1 LLKNIYL
8 SEVRLS
14 EGTKLVV
21 KGKAYESL
29 LDAAAYYKVN
39 PTTLARRL
47 RHGWTNEQ
55 AVGLEE
61 KPQRIGSAK
70 EVVYKGITYPNLK
83 HLAEAFGK
91 NVEMLRRK
99 LRDGQTLDE
108 ALTKRVEKRIR
119 VDAKS
124 IEFNGNFYPSIKM
137 LVDKYQVKSSVF
149 KKRIKRGWT
158 IEQALEIEDAPPRFR
173 NFEGHARD
181 TKWKNERSTATG
193 VEPVPDAE
201 GYKLYLIRNK
211 KSPKQYVG
219 ITIGS
224 LDARLKQHFSAVRRG
239 RKGALQNAI
248 NFYGEENFTIEL
260 ISNNA
265 RSFEELQDL
274 EINEI
279 AKRDCI
285 KNGYN
290 SAYGGSL
297 GTSKQIT
304 IDGRTFPSF
313 AQAAE
318 HYGIDVAVF
327 SLRITR
333 LKWTPEEAV
342 GLIERNWNGKSKLM
356 KVDDIEFG
364 SIRQAAIHFGKKV
377 ALVYARLNIGW
388 TLKQALDLEKSPQ
401 TVKFTGKEIHAFGKT
416 YKSISAAAADMGI
429 SAEPFRLRMKKG
441 LTPEQAFHLARK
453 KRGDLNHQ

>member
-1 LLKNIYL
+1 
-8 SEVRLS
+8 VA

-21 KGKAYESL
+21 KGKTYESL
-29 LDAAAYYKVN
+29 LDAAAHFKVN

-47 RHGWTNEQ
+47 RYGWTNEQ
-55 AVGLEE
+55 AVGLED
-61 KPQRIGSAK
+61 KPHRIGSAK
-70 EVVYKGITYPNLK
+70 KVVYKGNTYPNLK

-91 NVEMLRRK
+91 NAEMLRRK

-108 ALTKRVEKRIR
+108 ALSERLEKRIGAN
-119 VDAKS
+119 AKAV
-124 IEFNGNFYPSIKM
+124 EFNGKSYPSIQS
-137 LVDKYQVKSSVF
+137 LVDEHHVKATVYNR
-149 KKRIKRGWT
+149 RIKRGWT
-158 IEQALEIEDAPPRFR
+158 MEQALEIVDAPPRFR

-181 TKWKNERSTATG
+181 TKWKHERSTATG
-193 VEPVPDAE
+193 FEPVPDAE

-211 KSPKQYVG
+211 QSPKQYVG

-224 LDARLKQHFSAVRRG
+224 LESRLKQHFSAARRG

-290 SAYGGSL
+290 TAYGGSL

-304 IDGRTFPSF
+304 VDGRTYPSF

-333 LKWTPEEAV
+333 LKWTPEEAA
-342 GLIERNWNGKSKLM
+342 GLVERNWLGKSKSINVEGIDF
-356 KVDDIEFG
+356 K
-364 SIRQAAIHFGKKV
+364 SIRQAAIHFGRNV
-377 ALVYARLNIGW
+377 SLVYARVEMGW
-388 TLKQALDLEKSPQ
+388 THMQALDLESPPN

-416 YKSISAAAADMGI
+416 YKSIAAAAKDLGI
-429 SAEPFRLRMKKG
+429 SAEPFRLRMNKGMSAEEAFKQARLKK
-441 LTPEQAFHLARK
+441 LR
-453 KRGDLNHQ
+453 

>member
-1 LLKNIYL
+1 M
-8 SEVRLS
+8 VV
-14 EGTKLVV
+14 EGKT
-21 KGKAYESL
+21 YESL
-29 LDAAAYYKVN
+29 LDAAAHYKVN

-47 RHGWTNEQ
+47 RYGWTNEQ

-70 EVVYKGITYPNLK
+70 KVVYKGITYPNLK

-91 NVEMLRRK
+91 NAEMLRRK
-99 LRDGQTLDE
+99 IRDGQTVDE
-108 ALTKRVEKRIR
+108 ALTKKVEKRIR

-124 IEFNGNFYPSIKM
+124 IEFNGNFYPSIQT

-201 GYKLYLIRNK
+201 GYKLYLICNK

-224 LDARLKQHFSAVRRG
+224 LESRLKQHFSAARRG

-265 RSFEELQDL
+265 RSFDELQDL

-304 IDGRTFPSF
+304 VDGRTFPSF

-342 GLIERNWNGKSKLM
+342 GLVERNWSGKSKSI
-356 KVDDIEFG
+356 KVDEIEFA
-364 SIRQAAIHFGKKV
+364 SIRQAAIHFGRKI
-377 ALVYARLNIGW
+377 ALVYARGEMGW
-388 TLKQALDLEKSPQ
+388 TPKQALDLESPPQ
-401 TVKFTGKEIHAFGKT
+401 TAKFTGKEITAFGKT
-416 YKSISAAAADMGI
+416 YKSIAAAAKDLGI
-429 SAEPFRLRMKKG
+429 SVSPFRLRMVKG
-441 LTPEQAFHLARK
+441 LTAEEAFQKARIK
-453 KRGDLNHQ
+453 KLM

>member
-1 LLKNIYL
+1 M
-8 SEVRLS
+8 S
-14 EGTKLVV
+14 EGKKLVV
-21 KGKAYESL
+21 EGKTYESL
-29 LDAAAYYKVN
+29 LDAASHYKVN

-47 RHGWTNEQ
+47 RYGWTNEQ
-55 AVGLEE
+55 AVGLQE
-61 KPQRIGSAK
+61 KPKRIGSAK
-70 EVVYKGITYPNLK
+70 KVVYKDITYPNLK
-83 HLAEAFGK
+83 HLADAFGK
-91 NVEMLRRK
+91 NAEMLRRK

-119 VDAKS
+119 VDANP
-124 IEFNGNFYPSIKM
+124 IEFNGNLYPSIQT
-137 LVDKYQVKSSVF
+137 LVNKYQVKSSVF

-158 IEQALEIEDAPPRFR
+158 MEQALEIEDAPPRFR

-181 TKWKNERSTATG
+181 TKWKNERTTATG
-193 VEPVPDAE
+193 VEPVPDAA
-201 GYKLYLIRNK
+201 GYKLYLIRNN

-224 LDARLKQHFSAVRRG
+224 LESRLKQHFSAARRG

-260 ISNNA
+260 ISNSA
-265 RSFEELQDL
+265 RSFDELQDL

-279 AKRDCI
+279 AKRDSI

-290 SAYGGSL
+290 TAFGGSL

-304 IDGRTFPSF
+304 VDGRTFPSF

-342 GLIERNWNGKSKLM
+342 GLVERDWEGKSKSI
-356 KVDDIEFG
+356 KVNGIEYA
-364 SIRQAAIHFGKKV
+364 SIRQAANHFGKKV
-377 ALVYARLNIGW
+377 SLVYARIEMGW
-388 TLKQALDLEKSPQ
+388 KPEQALDLEMPPQ
-401 TVKFTGKEIHAFGKT
+401 TVKFTGKEISVFGKT
-416 YKSISAAAADMGI
+416 YKSIAAAAKDLGI

-441 LTPEQAFHLARK
+441 LTAEEAFGKSRK
-453 KRGDLNHQ
+453 KI

>member
-1 LLKNIYL
+1 MGE
-8 SEVRLS
+8 STRLIV
-14 EGTKLVV
+14 EDKTF
-21 KGKAYESL
+21 ESL
-29 LDAAAYYKVN
+29 LEAAAHYKVH

-47 RHGWTNEQ
+47 RYGWTNEQ

-61 KPQRIGSAK
+61 KPKRIGSAK
-70 EVVYKGITYPNLK
+70 QVVYKGITYPNLK

-91 NVEMLRRK
+91 NADMLRRK
-99 LRDGQTLDE
+99 LRDGLTVDE
-108 ALTKRVEKRIR
+108 ALTERLEKRISAN
-119 VDAKS
+119 AKP
-124 IEFNGNFYPSIKM
+124 IEFNGKSYPTIQA
-137 LVDKYQVKSSVF
+137 LVDVYQVKATVF
-149 KKRIKRGWT
+149 NRRIKRGWT
-158 IEQALEIEDAPPRFR
+158 KEQALGVEDAPPRFR

-224 LDARLKQHFSAVRRG
+224 LDARLKQHFSSARRG

-248 NFYGEENFTIEL
+248 NFYGEDNFTIEL

-265 RSFEELQDL
+265 RSFDELQDF

-290 SAYGGSL
+290 TAYGGSL

-304 IDGRTFPSF
+304 IAGKTYPSF

-333 LKWTPEEAV
+333 LKWSPEEAA
-342 GLIERNWNGKSKLM
+342 GLVERDWGGKSKSI
-356 KVDDIEFG
+356 KVDDIEFA
-364 SIRQAAIHFGKKV
+364 SIRQAAIHFDKKV
-377 ALVYARLNIGW
+377 GLVYARIEMGW
-388 TLKQALDLEKSPQ
+388 TPKQALDLDSPPQ
-401 TVKFTGKEIHAFGKT
+401 TAKFTGKEIYAFGKT
-416 YKSISAAAADMGI
+416 YKSIAAAAADLGI
-429 SAEPFRLRMKKG
+429 SAEPFRLRMQKG
-441 LTPEQAFHLARK
+441 LSAEEAFQMARIK
-453 KRGDLNHQ
+453 KKISQN

>member
-1 LLKNIYL
+1 MAESTKF
-8 SEVRLS
+8 VV
-14 EGTKLVV
+14 EGKT
-21 KGKAYESL
+21 YESL
-29 LDAAAYYKVN
+29 LDAAAHYKIH
-39 PTTLARRL
+39 PSTLARRL
-47 RHGWTNEQ
+47 RYGWTNEQ

-70 EVVYKGITYPNLK
+70 KVVYKGVTYPNLK
-83 HLAEAFGK
+83 HLSEAFGK
-91 NVEMLRRK
+91 NAEMLRRK
-99 LRDGQTLDE
+99 IRDGQSVDE
-108 ALTKRVEKRIR
+108 ALTERVEKRISAN
-119 VDAKS
+119 AKA
-124 IEFNGNFYPSIKM
+124 IEFNGKSYPSIQT
-137 LVDKYQVKSSVF
+137 LVDEHRVKASVF
-149 KKRIKRGWT
+149 NRRIKRGWT
-158 IEQALEIEDAPPRFR
+158 MEQALDVVDAPPRFR

-201 GYKLYLIRNK
+201 GYKLYLILNK

-224 LDARLKQHFSAVRRG
+224 LESRLKQHFSAARRG

-248 NFYGEENFTIEL
+248 NYSGEENFTIEL

-290 SAYGGSL
+290 TAYGGSL

-304 IDGRTFPSF
+304 VDGRTFPSF

-318 HYGIDVAVF
+318 HYGIDVSVF
-327 SLRITR
+327 SLRLTR

-342 GLIERNWNGKSKLM
+342 GLKERNWSGKSKSI
-356 KVDDIEFG
+356 KVDDIEFE
-364 SIRQAAIHFGKKV
+364 SIRQAAIHYGKKI
-377 ALVYARLNIGW
+377 ALVYARVEMAW
-388 TLKQALDLEKSPQ
+388 TPKQALDLESPPQ
-401 TVKFTGKEIHAFGKT
+401 TVRFTGKEIKAFGKT
-416 YKSISAAAADMGI
+416 YKSIAAAAKDLGI
-429 SAEPFRLRMKKG
+429 SAEPFRLRMQKG
-441 LTPEQAFHLARK
+441 LTAEEAFHQARIK
-453 KRGDLNHQ
+453 K

>member
-1 LLKNIYL
+1 MAESTKF
-8 SEVRLS
+8 VV
-14 EGTKLVV
+14 EGKT
-21 KGKAYESL
+21 YESL
-29 LDAAAYYKVN
+29 LDAAAHYKIH
-39 PTTLARRL
+39 PSTLARRL
-47 RHGWTNEQ
+47 RYGWTNEQ

-70 EVVYKGITYPNLK
+70 KVVYKGVTYPNLK

-91 NVEMLRRK
+91 NAEMLRRK
-99 LRDGQTLDE
+99 LRDGQTLEE
-108 ALTKRVEKRIR
+108 ALTERLEKRIS
-119 VDAKS
+119 VNAKV
-124 IEFNGNFYPSIKM
+124 IEFNGKSYPSIQS
-137 LVDKYQVKSSVF
+137 LVDEYRVKASVF
-149 KKRIKRGWT
+149 NRRLKRGWT

-173 NFEGHARD
+173 NFEGHARE

-224 LDARLKQHFSAVRRG
+224 LESRLKQHFSAARRG

-260 ISNNA
+260 IANNA

-290 SAYGGSL
+290 TAYGGSL

-304 IDGRTFPSF
+304 VDGRTFPSF

-318 HYGIDVAVF
+318 HYGLAVEVF
-327 SLRITR
+327 AQRVTKLR
-333 LKWTPEEAV
+333 WTPEEAV
-342 GLIERNWNGKSKLM
+342 GLVERDWDGKSKSI
-356 KVDDIEFG
+356 KVDGIEFT

-377 ALVYARLNIGW
+377 ALVYARVEMGW
-388 TLKQALDLEKSPQ
+388 TPKQALDLESPPQ
-401 TVKFTGKEIHAFGKT
+401 SVKFTGKEIHAFGKT
-416 YKSISAAAADMGI
+416 YKSIAAAAKDLGI
-429 SAEPFRLRMKKG
+429 SAEPFRLRMQKG
-441 LTPEQAFHLARK
+441 LTAEEAFEQARIK
-453 KRGDLNHQ
+453 KTN

>member
-1 LLKNIYL
+1 MAE
-8 SEVRLS
+8 S
-14 EGTKLVV
+14 TKLVIE
-21 KGKAYESL
+21 GKTYESL
-29 LDAAAYYKVN
+29 LDAAAHYKLH
-39 PTTLARRL
+39 PSTLARRL
-47 RHGWTNEQ
+47 RYGWTNEQ

-61 KPQRIGSAK
+61 KPTRIGSAK
-70 EVVYKGITYPNLK
+70 KVIYKGVTYPNLK

-91 NVEMLRRK
+91 NAEMLRRK
-99 LRDGQTLDE
+99 IRDGQTLED
-108 ALTKRVEKRIR
+108 ALTKKAEKRIR

-124 IEFNGNFYPSIKM
+124 IEFNGTLYPSIQL
-137 LVDKYQVKSSVF
+137 LVDKYQVKASVF

-201 GYKLYLIRNK
+201 GYKLYLICNK

-224 LDARLKQHFSAVRRG
+224 LESRLKQHFSAARRG

-265 RSFEELQDL
+265 RSFDELQDL

-290 SAYGGSL
+290 AAYGGSL
-297 GTSKQIT
+297 GTSKQINV
-304 IDGRTFPSF
+304 DGRTFPSF

-318 HYGIDVAVF
+318 HYAIDVAVF

-342 GLIERNWNGKSKLM
+342 GLIERNWSGKSKSI
-356 KVDDIEFG
+356 KVDDIEFE
-364 SIRQAAIHFGKKV
+364 SIRQAAIYFKKKIG
-377 ALVYARLNIGW
+377 LVYARVEKGW
-388 TLKQALDLEKSPQ
+388 TPKQALDLESPPQ
-401 TVKFTGKEIHAFGKT
+401 TVKYIGKEIQVFGKT
-416 YKSISAAAADMGI
+416 YKSVAAAAADLGI
-429 SAEPFRLRMKKG
+429 SVGPFRLRMQKG
-441 LTPEQAFHLARK
+441 LTAEEAFQKARIK
-453 KRGDLNHQ
+453 K

>member
-1 LLKNIYL
+1 MAE
-8 SEVRLS
+8 S
-14 EGTKLVV
+14 TKLVV
-21 KGKAYESL
+21 EGKTYESL
-29 LDAAAYYKVN
+29 LDAAAHYKLH
-39 PTTLARRL
+39 PSTLARRL
-47 RHGWTNEQ
+47 RYGWTNEQ

-61 KPQRIGSAK
+61 KPTRIGSAK
-70 EVVYKGITYPNLK
+70 KVVYKGVTYPNLK

-91 NVEMLRRK
+91 NAEMLRRK
-99 LRDGQTLDE
+99 IRDGQTVDE
-108 ALTKRVEKRIR
+108 ALTERVEKRISAN
-119 VDAKS
+119 AKS
-124 IEFNGNFYPSIKM
+124 IQFNGKSYPSIQS
-137 LVDKYQVKSSVF
+137 LVDKYQIKASVF
-149 KKRIKRGWT
+149 NRRIKRGWT
-158 IEQALEIEDAPPRFR
+158 MEQALDVVDAPPRFR

-201 GYKLYLIRNK
+201 GYKLYLICNK

-224 LDARLKQHFSAVRRG
+224 LASRLKQHFSAARRG

-265 RSFEELQDL
+265 RSFEELQEL

-304 IDGRTFPSF
+304 VDGRTFPSF

-318 HYGIDVAVF
+318 HYGVDVAVF

-342 GLIERNWNGKSKLM
+342 GLIERNWSGKSKSI
-356 KVDDIEFG
+356 KVDEIEFE
-364 SIRQAAIHFGKKV
+364 SIRQAAVHFGKKV
-377 ALVYARLNIGW
+377 ALVYARVEMGW
-388 TLKQALDLEKSPQ
+388 TPKQALDLESPPQ
-401 TVKFTGKEIHAFGKT
+401 TVKFTGKEIYAFGKT
-416 YKSISAAAADMGI
+416 YKSITAAAKDLGI
-429 SAEPFRLRMKKG
+429 SKEPFRLRMQKG
-441 LTPEQAFHLARK
+441 LTAEEAFQQARIK
-453 KRGDLNHQ
+453 K

>member
-1 LLKNIYL
+1 
-8 SEVRLS
+8 
-14 EGTKLVV
+14 
-21 KGKAYESL
+21 
-29 LDAAAYYKVN
+29 
-39 PTTLARRL
+39 
-47 RHGWTNEQ
+47 
-55 AVGLEE
+55 
-61 KPQRIGSAK
+61 
-70 EVVYKGITYPNLK
+70 
-83 HLAEAFGK
+83 
-91 NVEMLRRK
+91 M
-99 LRDGQTLDE
+99 
-108 ALTKRVEKRIR
+108 
-119 VDAKS
+119 
-124 IEFNGNFYPSIKM
+124 
-137 LVDKYQVKSSVF
+137 
-149 KKRIKRGWT
+149 
-158 IEQALEIEDAPPRFR
+158 EQALGVEDAPPRFR

-201 GYKLYLIRNK
+201 GYKLYLICNK

-224 LDARLKQHFSAVRRG
+224 LESRLKQHFSAARRG

-265 RSFEELQDL
+265 RSFDELQDL

-304 IDGRTFPSF
+304 VDGRIFPSF

-342 GLIERNWNGKSKLM
+342 GLIERNWSGKSKSI
-356 KVDDIEFG
+356 KVDEIEFA
-364 SIRQAAIHFGKKV
+364 SIRQAAIHFKKKV
-377 ALVYARLNIGW
+377 ALVYARVEMGW
-388 TLKQALDLEKSPQ
+388 TPKQALDLESPPQ
-401 TVKFTGKEIHAFGKT
+401 TAKFTGKGIQAFGKT
-416 YKSISAAAADMGI
+416 YKSIAAAAKDLGI
-429 SAEPFRLRMKKG
+429 SKEPFRLRMQKG
-441 LTPEQAFHLARK
+441 LTAEEAFQQARIK
-453 KRGDLNHQ
+453 K

>member
-1 LLKNIYL
+1 
-8 SEVRLS
+8 VA

-21 KGKAYESL
+21 KGKTYESL
-29 LDAAAYYKVN
+29 LDAAAHFKVN

-47 RHGWTNEQ
+47 RYGWTNEQ
-55 AVGLEE
+55 AVGLED
-61 KPQRIGSAK
+61 KPQRVGSAK
-70 EVVYKGITYPNLK
+70 KVVYKEITYLNLK

-91 NVEMLRRK
+91 NAEMLRRK

-108 ALTKRVEKRIR
+108 ALSERLEKRISAN
-119 VDAKS
+119 AKS
-124 IEFNGNFYPSIKM
+124 VEFSGKSYPSIQS
-137 LVDKYQVKSSVF
+137 LVDAHHVKATVF
-149 KKRIKRGWT
+149 NRRIKRGWT
-158 IEQALEIEDAPPRFR
+158 MEQALEIEDAPPRFR

-211 KSPKQYVG
+211 QSPKQYVG

-224 LDARLKQHFSAVRRG
+224 LEARLKQHFSAARRG

-248 NFYGEENFTIEL
+248 NFYGEDSFTIEL

-279 AKRDCI
+279 AKRDSI

-290 SAYGGSL
+290 TAYGGSL

-304 IDGRTFPSF
+304 VDGRTYPSF

-318 HYGIDVAVF
+318 HYGIDAAVF

-333 LKWTPEEAV
+333 LKWTPEEAA
-342 GLIERNWNGKSKLM
+342 GLVERNWLGKSKSI
-356 KVDDIEFG
+356 KVEGIDFK
-364 SIRQAAIHFGKKV
+364 SIRQAAIHFGKNV
-377 ALVYARLNIGW
+377 SLAYARVEMGW
-388 TLKQALDLEKSPQ
+388 TPMQALDLESPPN

-416 YKSISAAAADMGI
+416 YKSIAAAAKDLGI
-429 SAEPFRLRMKKG
+429 SSEPFRLRMLKGMSAEEAFQQARLKKSS
-441 LTPEQAFHLARK
+441 
-453 KRGDLNHQ
+453 

>member
-1 LLKNIYL
+1 MAETK
-8 SEVRLS
+8 
-14 EGTKLVV
+14 KLVV
-21 KGKAYESL
+21 EGKTYESL
-29 LDAAAYYKVN
+29 LDAAAQYKIH
-39 PTTLARRL
+39 PSTLARRL
-47 RHGWTNEQ
+47 RYGWTNEQ

-61 KPQRIGSAK
+61 KPTRIGSAK
-70 EVVYKGITYPNLK
+70 KVVYKGVTYPNLK

-91 NVEMLRRK
+91 KTEMLRRK
-99 LRDGQTLDE
+99 LRDGLTLDE
-108 ALTKRVEKRIR
+108 ALAERTEKRISAN
-119 VDAKS
+119 AKA
-124 IEFNGNFYPSIKM
+124 IEFNGKSYPTIQS
-137 LVDKYQVKSSVF
+137 LVEEYQVKASVF
-149 KKRIKRGWT
+149 NRRIKRGWT
-158 IEQALEIEDAPPRFR
+158 MEQALDVVDAPPRFR
-173 NFEGHARD
+173 NFEGHARN
-181 TKWKNERSTATG
+181 TKWKNERSAANG

-201 GYKLYLIRNK
+201 GYKVYLIRNK
-211 KSPKQYVG
+211 KSLKQYVG

-224 LDARLKQHFSAVRRG
+224 LALRLKQHFSAARRG

-265 RSFEELQDL
+265 RSFEELQDF

-290 SAYGGSL
+290 TAYGGSL
-297 GTSKQIT
+297 GTSKQIS

-342 GLIERNWNGKSKLM
+342 ELVERDWSGKSKSI
-356 KVDDIEFG
+356 KVDDIEFA
-364 SIRQAAIHFGKKV
+364 SIRQAAIHFDKKV
-377 ALVYARLNIGW
+377 GLVYARIEMGW
-388 TLKQALDLEKSPQ
+388 TPKQALDLDSPPQ
-401 TVKFTGKEIHAFGKT
+401 TAKFTGKEIKVFGKT
-416 YKSISAAAADMGI
+416 YKSIAAAAADLGI

-441 LTPEQAFHLARK
+441 QTAEEAFNQARIK
-453 KRGDLNHQ
+453 N

>member
-1 LLKNIYL
+1 MAESTKF
-8 SEVRLS
+8 VV
-14 EGTKLVV
+14 EGKT
-21 KGKAYESL
+21 YESL
-29 LDAAAYYKVN
+29 LDAAANYKIH
-39 PTTLARRL
+39 PSTLARRL
-47 RHGWTNEQ
+47 RYGWTNEQ

-70 EVVYKGITYPNLK
+70 KVVYKGVTYPNLK

-91 NVEMLRRK
+91 NAEMLRRK
-99 LRDGQTLDE
+99 LRDGQTLEE
-108 ALTKRVEKRIR
+108 ALTERLEKRISLN
-119 VDAKS
+119 AKA
-124 IEFNGNFYPSIKM
+124 IEFNGKSYPSIQS
-137 LVDKYQVKSSVF
+137 LVDEYRVKASVF
-149 KKRIKRGWT
+149 NRRLKRGWT

-224 LDARLKQHFSAVRRG
+224 LESRLKQHFSAARRG

-285 KNGYN
+285 NNGYN
-290 SAYGGSL
+290 TAYGGSL

-304 IDGRTFPSF
+304 VDGRTFPSF

-318 HYGIDVAVF
+318 HYGIDVSVF

-342 GLIERNWNGKSKLM
+342 GLKERNWSGKSKSI
-356 KVDDIEFG
+356 KVDDIEFT

-377 ALVYARLNIGW
+377 ALVYARVEMGW
-388 TLKQALDLEKSPQ
+388 TPKQALDLESPPQ

-416 YKSISAAAADMGI
+416 YKSIAAAAKDLRI
-429 SAEPFRLRMKKG
+429 SAEPFRLRMQKG
-441 LTPEQAFHLARK
+441 LTAEEAFEQARIK
-453 KRGDLNHQ
+453 K

>member
-1 LLKNIYL
+1 MA
-8 SEVRLS
+8 

-21 KGKAYESL
+21 EDKTFESL
-29 LDAAAYYKVN
+29 LDAAAHYKVN

-47 RHGWTNEQ
+47 RSGWTNEQ

-61 KPQRIGSAK
+61 KPKRIGSAK
-70 EVVYKGITYPNLK
+70 KVLYKGVTYPNLK

-91 NVEMLRRK
+91 NAEMLRRK
-99 LRDGQTLDE
+99 IRDGQTVDE
-108 ALTKRVEKRIR
+108 ALTEKVEKRISAN
-119 VDAKS
+119 AKA
-124 IEFNGNFYPSIKM
+124 IEFNGKSYLSIKT
-137 LVDKYQVKSSVF
+137 LVDEYHVKASVF
-149 KKRIKRGWT
+149 NKRIERGWT
-158 IEQALEIEDAPPRFR
+158 MEQALDVVDAPPRFR

-193 VEPVPDAE
+193 FEPVPDAE

-224 LDARLKQHFSAVRRG
+224 LESRLKQHFSAARRG

-265 RSFEELQDL
+265 RSFDELQDL

-304 IDGRTFPSF
+304 VGGRTFPSF

-342 GLIERNWNGKSKLM
+342 GLVERNWSGKSKSI
-356 KVDDIEFG
+356 KVDEIEFA
-364 SIRQAAIHFGKKV
+364 SIRQAAIHFKKKIG
-377 ALVYARLNIGW
+377 LVYARVEMGW
-388 TLKQALDLEKSPQ
+388 TPKQALDLESPPQ
-401 TVKFTGKEIHAFGKT
+401 TVKYLGKEIHAFGKT
-416 YKSISAAAADMGI
+416 YKSIAAAAKDLGI
-429 SAEPFRLRMKKG
+429 SAEPFRLRMQKG
-441 LTPEQAFHLARK
+441 LTAEEAFQQARIK
-453 KRGDLNHQ
+453 K

>member
-1 LLKNIYL
+1 MGE
-8 SEVRLS
+8 STRLIV
-14 EGTKLVV
+14 EDKTF
-21 KGKAYESL
+21 ESL
-29 LDAAAYYKVN
+29 LDAAAHYKVH

-47 RHGWTNEQ
+47 RYGWTNEQ
-55 AVGLEE
+55 AVGLEA
-61 KPQRIGSAK
+61 KPKRIGSAK

-91 NVEMLRRK
+91 NAEMLRRK

-108 ALTKRVEKRIR
+108 ALAERLEKRISAN
-119 VDAKS
+119 AKA
-124 IEFNGNFYPSIKM
+124 IEFNGKSYPTIQA
-137 LVDKYQVKSSVF
+137 LVDVYQVKATVF
-149 KKRIKRGWT
+149 NRRIKRGWT
-158 IEQALEIEDAPPRFR
+158 KEQALGVEDAPSRFR

-224 LDARLKQHFSAVRRG
+224 LEARLKQHFSSARRG

-265 RSFEELQDL
+265 RGFDELQDF

-290 SAYGGSL
+290 TAYGGSL

-304 IDGRTFPSF
+304 IGGKTFPSF

-342 GLIERNWNGKSKLM
+342 GLVERDWGGKSKSI
-356 KVDDIEFG
+356 KVDDIEFA
-364 SIRQAAIHFGKKV
+364 SIRQAAIHFDKKV
-377 ALVYARLNIGW
+377 GLVYARIERGW
-388 TLKQALDLEKSPQ
+388 TPKQALDLDSSPQ
-401 TVKFTGKEIHAFGKT
+401 TAKFTGKEIYAFGKT
-416 YKSISAAAADMGI
+416 YKSIATAAADLGV
-429 SAEPFRLRMKKG
+429 SAEPFRLRMQKG
-441 LTPEQAFHLARK
+441 LSAEEAFQMARVK
-453 KRGDLNHQ
+453 KKISSN

>member
-1 LLKNIYL
+1 
-8 SEVRLS
+8 VA

-21 KGKAYESL
+21 KGKTYESL
-29 LDAAAYYKVN
+29 LDAATQFKVN

-47 RHGWTNEQ
+47 RCGWTNEQ

-70 EVVYKGITYPNLK
+70 KVVYKGITYPNLK

-91 NVEMLRRK
+91 NAEMLRRK

-108 ALTKRVEKRIR
+108 ALSERLEKRISANAR
-119 VDAKS
+119 SVEFSGKS
-124 IEFNGNFYPSIKM
+124 YPSIQS
-137 LVDKYQVKSSVF
+137 LVDAHHVKATVYNR
-149 KKRIKRGWT
+149 RIKRGWT
-158 IEQALEIEDAPPRFR
+158 MEQALGIVDAPPRFR

-193 VEPVPDAE
+193 FEPVPDAE

-211 KSPKQYVG
+211 QSPKQYVG

-224 LDARLKQHFSAVRRG
+224 LESRLKQHFSAARRG

-248 NFYGEENFTIEL
+248 NFYGEDSFTIEL

-279 AKRDCI
+279 ARRDCI

-290 SAYGGSL
+290 TAYGGSL

-304 IDGRTFPSF
+304 IDGRNFPSF

-342 GLIERNWNGKSKLM
+342 GLVERNWLGKSKSIN
-356 KVDDIEFG
+356 VDGIEFK
-364 SIRQAAIHFGKKV
+364 SIRQAAIHFGKNV
-377 ALVYARLNIGW
+377 ALVYTRLDRGW
-388 TLKQALDLEKSPQ
+388 TFKQALDLESSPTQ
-401 TVKFTGKEIHAFGKT
+401 SNSFVGKEIHAFGKT
-416 YKSISAAAADMGI
+416 YKSIAAAAKDLGI
-429 SAEPFRLRMKKG
+429 SSEPFRLRMLKGMSAEEAFQQARLKKSS
-441 LTPEQAFHLARK
+441 
-453 KRGDLNHQ
+453 

>member
-1 LLKNIYL
+1 MAESTKF
-8 SEVRLS
+8 VV
-14 EGTKLVV
+14 EGKT
-21 KGKAYESL
+21 YESL
-29 LDAAAYYKVN
+29 LDAAAHYKIH
-39 PTTLARRL
+39 PSTLARRL
-47 RHGWTNEQ
+47 RYGWTNEQ

-70 EVVYKGITYPNLK
+70 KVVYKGVTYSNVK

-91 NVEMLRRK
+91 NAEMLRRK
-99 LRDGQTLDE
+99 LRDGQTLEE
-108 ALTKRVEKRIR
+108 ALTERLEKRISAN
-119 VDAKS
+119 AKA
-124 IEFNGNFYPSIKM
+124 IEFNGKSYPSIQS
-137 LVDKYQVKSSVF
+137 LVDEYRVKASVF
-149 KKRIKRGWT
+149 NRRLKRGWT

-224 LDARLKQHFSAVRRG
+224 LESRLKQHFSAARRG

-248 NFYGEENFTIEL
+248 NYYGEENFTIEL

-274 EINEI
+274 EIVEI

-290 SAYGGSL
+290 TAYGGSL

-304 IDGRTFPSF
+304 VDGRTFPSF

-318 HYGIDVAVF
+318 HYGIDVSVF

-342 GLIERNWNGKSKLM
+342 GLKERNWSGKSKSI
-356 KVDDIEFG
+356 KVDDIEFE

-377 ALVYARLNIGW
+377 ALVYARVEMGW
-388 TLKQALDLEKSPQ
+388 TPKQALDLESPPQ

-416 YKSISAAAADMGI
+416 YKSIAAAAKDLGI
-429 SAEPFRLRMKKG
+429 SAEPFRLRMQKG
-441 LTPEQAFHLARK
+441 LTAEEAFEQARIK
-453 KRGDLNHQ
+453 KTN

>member
-1 LLKNIYL
+1 MAK
-8 SEVRLS
+8 
-14 EGTKLVV
+14 GTKLVIQ
-21 KGKAYESL
+21 GKTYDSL
-29 LDAAAYYKVN
+29 GDAAAHFKVN

-47 RHGWTNEQ
+47 RYGWTIEQ

-61 KPQRIGSAK
+61 KPQRIGSAQK
-70 EVVYKGITYPNLK
+70 VVYKGITYPNLK
-83 HLAEAFGK
+83 HLAESFGK
-91 NVEMLRRK
+91 NAEVLRRK

-108 ALTKRVEKRIR
+108 ALTKRVEKRIK
-119 VDAKS
+119 VDAKP
-124 IEFNGNFYPSIKM
+124 IEFNGNVYPSAQL
-137 LVDKYQVKSSVF
+137 LVDKYRVKSSVL
-149 KKRIKRGWT
+149 KQRIKRGWT

-201 GYKLYLIRNK
+201 GYKVYLIRNK
-211 KSPKQYVG
+211 QSPKLYVG

-224 LDARLKQHFSAVRRG
+224 LESRLKQHFSTARRG

-248 NFYGEENFTIEL
+248 NFYGEQNFTIEL

-290 SAYGGSL
+290 TAYGGSL

-304 IDGRTFPSF
+304 VDGRTFPSF

-318 HYGIDVAVF
+318 QYGIEVEVF
-327 SLRITR
+327 AQRVTKLCWS
-333 LKWTPEEAV
+333 PEEAV
-342 GLIERNWNGKSKLM
+342 GLIQRDWSGKSKSI
-356 KVDDIEFG
+356 KVDEIEFE
-364 SIRQAAIHFGKKV
+364 SIRKAAIHFGKKI
-377 ALVYARLNIGW
+377 ALVHARLGMGW
-388 TLKQALDLEKSPQ
+388 TPKQALDLDPPPQ
-401 TVKFTGKEIHAFGKT
+401 TVKFLGNEISAFGKT
-416 YKSISAAAADMGI
+416 YKSIAAAAKDLGI
-429 SAEPFRLRMKKG
+429 AAEPFRLRLNKG
-441 LTPEQAFHLARK
+441 LSTEEAVKRARSK
-453 KRGDLNHQ
+453 K

>member
-1 LLKNIYL
+1 M
-8 SEVRLS
+8 S
-14 EGTKLVV
+14 EGKKIVI
-21 KGKAYESL
+21 KGETFNRL
-29 LDAAAYYKVN
+29 LDAALHYNIHKS
-39 PTTLARRL
+39 TLARRL
-47 RHGWTNEQ
+47 RYGWTSEQ

-61 KPQRIGSAK
+61 KPKKIGSAK
-70 EVVYKGITYPNLK
+70 KVIYKGVTYVNLI

-91 NVEMLRRK
+91 NPEMLRRK
-99 LRDGQTLDE
+99 IRDGQKIDE

-124 IEFNGNFYPSIKM
+124 IEFNGNLYPSIPT
-137 LVDKYQVKSSVF
+137 LVNKYQVQASVF
-149 KKRIKRGWT
+149 KKRLKRGWT

-181 TKWKNERSTATG
+181 TKWKNERSTPTG

-201 GYKLYLIRNK
+201 GYKLYLILNA

-224 LDARLKQHFSAVRRG
+224 LESRLKQHFSAARRG
-239 RKGALQNAI
+239 RKSALQNAI

-265 RSFEELQDL
+265 KNFEELQEL

-279 AKRDCI
+279 IKRDCI

-290 SAYGGSL
+290 TAYGGSL

-304 IDGRTFPSF
+304 VDGRTFPSF

-318 HYGIDVAVF
+318 HYGVDATVF

-333 LKWTPEEAV
+333 LKWTPEQAV
-342 GLIERNWNGKSKLM
+342 GLDERDWGGKSKVV
-356 KVDDIEFG
+356 KIDDVSFS
-364 SIRQAAIHFGKKV
+364 SIRKAALHFGKKV
-377 ALVYARLNIGW
+377 ELVYGRLEMGW
-388 TLKQALDLEKSPQ
+388 TPTQALDLESPPS
-401 TVKFTGKEIHAFGKT
+401 TSKFTGEEVQAFGKT
-416 YKSISAAAADMGI
+416 YKSIAAAAKELGV
-429 SAEPFRLRMKKG
+429 SEEPFRLRIRKG
-441 LTPEQAFHLARK
+441 FTVEQSFQMARK
-453 KRGDLNHQ
+453 KVEK

>member
-1 LLKNIYL
+1 VAESKKFVI
-8 SEVRLS
+8 
-14 EGTKLVV
+14 EGKT
-21 KGKAYESL
+21 YESL
-29 LDAAAYYKVN
+29 LDAATHFKVH
-39 PTTLARRL
+39 PSTLARRL
-47 RHGWTNEQ
+47 RYGWTNEQ
-55 AVGLEE
+55 AVGLEK
-61 KPQRIGSAK
+61 KPTRIGSAK

-83 HLAEAFGK
+83 YLAEAFGK
-91 NVEMLRRK
+91 NAEMLRRK
-99 LRDGQTLDE
+99 IRDGQTVDE
-108 ALTKRVEKRIR
+108 ALSEIVEKRISAN
-119 VDAKS
+119 AKS
-124 IEFNGNFYPSIKM
+124 IQFNGKNYPSIQS
-137 LVDKYQVKSSVF
+137 LVDKYQIKATVF
-149 KKRIKRGWT
+149 NRRIKRGWT
-158 IEQALEIEDAPPRFR
+158 MEQALEVEDAPPRFR

-224 LDARLKQHFSAVRRG
+224 LESRLKQHFSAARRG

-260 ISNNA
+260 ISNTA
-265 RSFEELQDL
+265 RSFDELQDL

-304 IDGRTFPSF
+304 VDGRVFPSF

-342 GLIERNWNGKSKLM
+342 GLIERNWSGKSKSI
-356 KVDDIEFG
+356 KVDEIEFA
-364 SIRQAAIHFGKKV
+364 SIRQAAIHFKKKV
-377 ALVYARLNIGW
+377 ALVYARVEMGW
-388 TLKQALDLEKSPQ
+388 TPKQALDLESPPQ
-401 TVKFTGKEIHAFGKT
+401 TAKFTGKEIHAFGKT
-416 YKSISAAAADMGI
+416 YKSIAAAAKDLGI
-429 SAEPFRLRMKKG
+429 SAEPFRLRMQKG
-441 LTPEQAFHLARK
+441 LTAEEAFHQARVK
-453 KRGDLNHQ
+453 K

>member
-1 LLKNIYL
+1 
-8 SEVRLS
+8 VRLTK
-14 EGTKLVV
+14 GTKLVV
-21 KGKAYESL
+21 NGKTYESL

-47 RHGWTNEQ
+47 RCGWTNEQ

-70 EVVYKGITYPNLK
+70 KVVYKGITYANLK
-83 HLAEAFGK
+83 HLAEVFNK
-91 NVEMLRRK
+91 NAEMLRRK

-124 IEFNGNFYPSIKM
+124 IKFNGNLYPSIQM

-181 TKWKNERSTATG
+181 TKWKTERSTATG
-193 VEPVPDAE
+193 VEPVPDAG

-224 LDARLKQHFSAVRRG
+224 LDARLRQHFSAARRG

-248 NFYGEENFTIEL
+248 NFYGEESFTIEL

-304 IDGRTFPSF
+304 VDGRIFPSF

-342 GLIERNWNGKSKLM
+342 GLIERDWRGKSKT
-356 KVDDIEFG
+356 IEIDGVQFS
-364 SIRQAAIHFGKKV
+364 SIRQAALHFDKKV
-377 ALVYARLNIGW
+377 ALVYARVEIGW
-388 TLKQALDLEKSPQ
+388 TPKQALDLESPPQ
-401 TVKFTGKEIHAFGKT
+401 TTKFTGKEIQAFGKS
-416 YKSISAAAADMGI
+416 YKSISSAAADLGI
-429 SAEPFRLRMKKG
+429 SSEPFRLRMKRG
-441 LTPEQAFHLARK
+441 LTSEEAFHLARK
-453 KRGDLNHQ
+453 KRGDLD

>member
-1 LLKNIYL
+1 L
-8 SEVRLS
+8 SES
-14 EGTKLVV
+14 TKLVV
-21 KGKAYESL
+21 KGKTYESL
-29 LDAAAYYKVN
+29 LDAAAYFKVN

-70 EVVYKGITYPNLK
+70 KVIYKGTTYPNLK

-91 NVEMLRRK
+91 NAEMLRRK
-99 LRDGQTLDE
+99 LRDGQTVEE
-108 ALTKRVEKRIR
+108 ALTEKVEKRISAN
-119 VDAKS
+119 AKS
-124 IEFNGNFYPSIKM
+124 IQFNGNSYPSIQS
-137 LVDKYQVKSSVF
+137 LVDKYQIKASVF
-149 KKRIKRGWT
+149 NRRIKRGWT
-158 IEQALEIEDAPPRFR
+158 MEQALDVKDAPPRFR

-181 TKWKNERSTATG
+181 TKWKNERSTATS

-201 GYKLYLIRNK
+201 GYKLYLICNK
-211 KSPKQYVG
+211 KSHKQYVG

-224 LDARLKQHFSAVRRG
+224 LESRLKQHFSAARRG

-265 RSFEELQDL
+265 RSFDELQDL

-304 IDGRTFPSF
+304 VDGRTFPSF

-342 GLIERNWNGKSKLM
+342 GLIERNWSGKSKSI
-356 KVDDIEFG
+356 KVDEIEFA
-364 SIRQAAIHFGKKV
+364 SIRQAAIHFKKKV
-377 ALVYARLNIGW
+377 ALVYARVEMGW
-388 TLKQALDLEKSPQ
+388 TPKQALDLESPPQ
-401 TVKFTGKEIHAFGKT
+401 TAKFTGKEIHAFGKT
-416 YKSISAAAADMGI
+416 YKSIAAAAKDLGI
-429 SAEPFRLRMKKG
+429 SAEPFRLRMKRG
-441 LTPEQAFHLARK
+441 LTSEEAFHLARK
-453 KRGDLNHQ
+453 KRSDLNC

>member
-1 LLKNIYL
+1 M
-8 SEVRLS
+8 S

-21 KGKAYESL
+21 NGKTYESL
-29 LDAAAYYKVN
+29 LDAAAHYKVN
-39 PTTLARRL
+39 PSTLARRL
-47 RHGWTNEQ
+47 RYGWTNEQ

-61 KPQRIGSAK
+61 KPTRIGSAK
-70 EVVYKGITYPNLK
+70 KVVYKGVTYPNLK

-91 NVEMLRRK
+91 NAEMLRRK
-99 LRDGQTLDE
+99 IRDGHSVDE
-108 ALTKRVEKRIR
+108 ALTERVEKRISAN
-119 VDAKS
+119 AKA
-124 IEFNGNFYPSIKM
+124 IEFNGKSYPSIQT
-137 LVDKYQVKSSVF
+137 LVDEYRVKASVF
-149 KKRIKRGWT
+149 NRRIKRGWT
-158 IEQALEIEDAPPRFR
+158 MEQALDVVDAPPRFR

-297 GTSKQIT
+297 GTSKKIT
-304 IDGRTFPSF
+304 VNGRTFPSF

-342 GLIERNWNGKSKLM
+342 GLIERNWSGKSKLM

-364 SIRQAAIHFGKKV
+364 SIRQAAIHFGKKI
-377 ALVYARLNIGW
+377 ALVYARLENGW
-388 TLKQALDLEKSPQ
+388 TLKQALDLESSPK

-416 YKSISAAAADMGI
+416 YKSISAAAADLGI
-429 SAEPFRLRMKKG
+429 SAEPFRLRMKRG
-441 LTPEQAFHLARK
+441 LTSEEAFHLARK
-453 KRGDLNHQ
+453 KEVI